1 MKKAKKIV
9 AAFLC
14 IVMALCVMSVSVSAA
29 DEAKT
34 LKIISSNVAGLPIAA
49 DVHLK
54 QAAIGKYLNEND
66 YDIVAVQ
73 EDFTF
78 HTYLADEMTAYPY
91 KTVHTG
97 SIPWGDGLN
106 VFSKTTLYNEQ
117 RVEWDT
123 LSGVIDGGNDELTPK
138 GFVYT
143 VVELEGGV
151 YLDFYSIHADAYGDA
166 GSQAAREDNFRQLA
180 DHILARKT
188 DRPVIVAGDYNA
200 FLHQRE
206 GNSDTGIYE
215 HMIGRAGMK
224 DGWVECHN
232 GGDYEDFSYYI
243 EKYGAGYNS
252 TCGVWDSIERVMFKD
267 GGGVHLEIT
276 KLSYDPLTT
285 DALGSLSDHP
295 ALNLEFTYEKT
306 EDFVENSDPLSVKKE
321 DKTLSVFR
329 RIYYF
334 FLDVFKLLTN
344 WDALMELLGGI
355 GK

>member
-1 MKKAKKIV
+1 MKKFRAVIASV
-9 AAFLC
+9 LC
-14 IVMALCVMSVSVSAA
+14 VLMAVCVMSVSAGASNEV
-29 DEAKT
+29 KT
-34 LKIISSNVAGLPIAA
+34 LKILSSNVAGLPIDI
-49 DVHLK
+49 DVPLK
-54 QAAIGKYLNEND
+54 QAAIGKYINARD

-78 HTYLADEMTAYPY
+78 HTYLADEATNYPY
-91 KTVHTG
+91 KTIHTG

-106 VFSKTTLYNEQ
+106 VFSKTKIYNEE
-117 RVEWDT
+117 RVVWDS
-123 LSGVIDGGNDELTPK
+123 LSGVLDGGSDELTPK

-206 GNSDTGIYE
+206 GNSDTGVYE
-215 HMIGRAGMK
+215 HMIGRAGML

-243 EKYGAGYNS
+243 EKYGPGYNS
-252 TCGVWDSIERVMFKD
+252 TCGVWDSIERVMYKD

-276 KLSYDPLTT
+276 ELRYDPLTT
-285 DALGSLSDHP
+285 DSLGELSDHP
-295 ALNLEFTYEKT
+295 ALHLEFTYEKT
-306 EDFVENSDPLSVKKE
+306 DDFVENSDPLAVKKE
-321 DKTLSVFR
+321 DKKESVFR

-334 FLDVFKLLTN
+334 FLDLFKLLSD
-344 WDALMELLGGI
+344 WDALMGLLGGL